1 MRPKLAFPGMVR
13 VPGRAARSSV
23 ACLAFVLVLAA
34 AFWAGVVWVAAS
46 LLTLFSGGY

>member
-1 MRPKLAFPGMVR
+1 MRRKLAFPGMAR
-13 VPGRAARSSV
+13 GPNRAATSSL
-23 ACLAFVLVLAA
+23 ACLAFVLFLAT